1 MFNAHALTA
10 PDGNSSLTMV
20 ALCRYTLI
28 LSQYCHGLESHNL
41 DPTMDWALKIVDI
54 VDIAAQS
61 LAAAR
66 QDHHSVQQGFDRS
79 HEDNRQVLIAAIY
92 ALISFFTLVST
103 AYDMPRFV
111 ELD

>member
-1 MFNAHALTA
+1 
-10 PDGNSSLTMV
+10 
-20 ALCRYTLI
+20 
-28 LSQYCHGLESHNL
+28 
-41 DPTMDWALKIVDI
+41 MDWALKIVDI

-66 QDHHSVQQGFDRS
+66 QDHHSVQQGFDRF

-103 AYDMPRFV
+103 AYDMPQFV
-111 ELD
+111 EL